1 MKETA
6 LGLVAG
12 AITTLEAGLAV
23 AVSAL
28 VVTVKLDAVIVPA
41 GGLMIPAIASAPFA
55 PLASAQL
62 PPLLAS
68 VTVTVGPVLEP
79 LVVVVTAVA
88 VQFV

>member
-28 VVTVKLDAVIVPA
+28 VVTVKFEAVMVPA
-41 GGLMIPAIASAPFA
+41 GGLMIPAIVSAPLA
-55 PLASAQL
+55 PLASTQPA
-62 PPLLAS
+62 PPS

-88 VQFV
+88 VQPA